1 MKTDSD
7 GVHDKNEA
15 AGPVKTKSLNQNN
28 RKYNGAGDQ
37 QGSKHISRYSAAS
50 IFGGLE
56 KKKKIKLDPIQCPAK
71 RKEKT
76 FLLPWFNVF
85 VFVVQIKTVLMYSSA
100 CVTSNDSNSKEE
112 FFH

>member
-1 MKTDSD
+1 MVQETSRVANTFL
-7 GVHDKNEA
+7 GIQLLL
-15 AGPVKTKSLNQNN
+15 SLEVW
-28 RKYNGAGDQ
+28 K
-37 QGSKHISRYSAAS
+37 
-50 IFGGLE
+50 